1 MDGVYPQFAFFTAEG
16 GMDCFSSGSSP
27 VSDQELEVKTVS
39 AQGPAEDSFAAGR
52 RALMKLLEN
61 ASRLS
66 RGTAEICAELE
77 EKLRSNIFNLV
88 VVGQFKRGKTYLI
101 NALIGK
107 PLLPVAVVPLT
118 SIVTVLAY
126 GEETRVRVYFND
138 GTRKAIELEDL
149 PQYVTEFGNPKNAKD
164 VRDVLISYPSSY
176 LEGGVRL
183 IDTPGVGSIYVH
195 NTDVAYQYLPRC
207 DAALF
212 LLSVAQPVSQAE
224 IDFLRDVQE
233 FSHKIFFLLNKIDHL
248 TEDETRES
256 IAFSKNAL
264 EQAMGGDVR
273 LFPVSAKLALQGK
286 LDASHEL
293 LRRSGLPDFSD
304 VLHHFLV
311 NEKGKVLLDS
321 AGRTLLRSLSQERFQ
336 VELEQQSLTAP
347 LEELEAKLELFESR
361 RRQILAER
369 ESFAILLDGEL
380 KRFVK
385 DVLDKDLARFKGDL
399 AQSMEGGFDSFYEEH
414 RDLSLKELNDA
425 LENYVIS
432 EVEKAFADWRRL
444 EEEKIGEAFEKIC
457 NGYAARIN
465 GILDELL
472 KFSSELFDVPLQIV
486 HAESFWARN
495 LDFYFKMKQ
504 EPVGLD
510 MLTDSVTQ
518 VLPGFIMKR
527 FAKFRTYMFGLANR
541 VILNKRRR
549 HMLETIDVQAGRT
562 RFDFVN
568 RLEKGKAHFQREV
581 LRRVDATVDAVAQA
595 VEQGKRE
602 RERGEEEVRVRSRF
616 LEERI
621 ENIKDMERKVQEII
635 S

>member
-1 MDGVYPQFAFFTAEG
+1 M
-16 GMDCFSSGSSP
+16 
-27 VSDQELEVKTVS
+27 SDQELEVKTVS
-39 AQGPAEDSFAAGR
+39 APTHAGDSFATGR
-52 RALMKLLEN
+52 RALVELLEG
-61 ASRLS
+61 ASSLS
-66 RGTAEICAELE
+66 RRTAEICEELE

-101 NALIGK
+101 NALIGEH
-107 PLLPVAVVPLT
+107 LLPVAVVPLT
-118 SIVTVLAY
+118 SIVTVLTY
-126 GEETRVRVYFND
+126 GEETTVRVNFND
-138 GTRKAIELEDL
+138 GSQKEIELKAL
-149 PQYVTEFGNPKNAKD
+149 PEYVTEFGNPKNVKD

-212 LLSVAQPVSQAE
+212 LLSVDQPVSQGE
-224 IDFLRDVQE
+224 IDFLRDVHE
-233 FSHKIFFLLNKIDHL
+233 YSHKIFFLLNKIDHL
-248 TEDETRES
+248 TSDEVRES
-256 IAFSKNAL
+256 ITFSQNAL
-264 EQAMGGDVR
+264 EEAMEGEVR

-286 LDASHEL
+286 LDASDEL
-293 LRRSGLPDFSD
+293 LRRSGLPDFSK

-311 NEKGKVLLDS
+311 NEKGKVLLGS
-321 AGRTLLRSLSQERFQ
+321 AGRSLLRALSQERFQ
-336 VELEQQSLTAP
+336 LELEQQSLKTP

-385 DVLDKDLARFKGDL
+385 DVLDKDLARFKDDL
-399 AQSMEGGFDSFYEEH
+399 ARSMEAGFDAFYEEQ
-414 RDLSLKELNDA
+414 RNLSLKELNDA
-425 LENYVIS
+425 LERYVVS

-444 EEEKIGEAFEKIC
+444 EEEKIAEAFEKIC

-472 KFSSELFDVPLQIV
+472 KFSSELFAVPLEIV

-527 FAKFRTYMFGLANR
+527 FAKFRAYMFGVANR
-541 VILNKRRR
+541 FILNKRRR
-549 HMLETIDVQAGRT
+549 HMVETIDVQAGRI

-568 RLEKGKAHFQREV
+568 RLEKGKAQFQREI
-581 LRRVDATVDAVAQA
+581 LGRVDATVDAVAQA
-595 VEQGKRE
+595 VEKGKSE
-602 RERGEEEVRVRSRF
+602 RRRGEEEVRVRSRF
-616 LEERI
+616 LDERI
-621 ENIKDMERKVQEII
+621 AAIRGMEGKVQEII
-635 S
+635 SLKK

>member
-1 MDGVYPQFAFFTAEG
+1 
-16 GMDCFSSGSSP
+16 

-39 AQGPAEDSFAAGR
+39 APTHAGDSFATGR
-52 RALMKLLEN
+52 RALVELLEG
-61 ASRLS
+61 ASSLS
-66 RGTAEICAELE
+66 RRTAEICEELE

-101 NALIGK
+101 NALIGEH
-107 PLLPVAVVPLT
+107 LLPVAVVPLT
-118 SIVTVLAY
+118 SIVTVLTY
-126 GEETRVRVYFND
+126 GEETTVRVNFND
-138 GTRKAIELEDL
+138 GSQKEIELKAL
-149 PQYVTEFGNPKNAKD
+149 PEYVTEFGNPKNVKD

-212 LLSVAQPVSQAE
+212 LLSVDQPVSQGE
-224 IDFLRDVQE
+224 IDFLRDVHE
-233 FSHKIFFLLNKIDHL
+233 YSHKIFFLLNKIDHL
-248 TEDETRES
+248 TSDEVRES
-256 IAFSKNAL
+256 ITFSQNAL
-264 EQAMGGDVR
+264 EAAMEGEVR

-286 LDASHEL
+286 LDASDEL
-293 LRRSGLPDFSD
+293 LRRSGLPDFSK

-311 NEKGKVLLDS
+311 NEKGKVLLGS
-321 AGRTLLRSLSQERFQ
+321 AGRSLLRALSQERFQ
-336 VELEQQSLTAP
+336 LELEQQSLKTP

-385 DVLDKDLARFKGDL
+385 DVLDKDLARFKDDL
-399 AQSMEGGFDSFYEEH
+399 ARSMEAGFDAFYEEQ
-414 RDLSLKELNDA
+414 RNLSLKELNDA
-425 LENYVIS
+425 LERYVVS

-444 EEEKIGEAFEKIC
+444 EEEKIAEAFEKIC

-472 KFSSELFDVPLQIV
+472 KFSSELFAVPLEIV

-527 FAKFRTYMFGLANR
+527 FAKFRAYMFGVANR
-541 VILNKRRR
+541 FILNKRKR
-549 HMLETIDVQAGRT
+549 HMVETIDVQAGRI

-568 RLEKGKAHFQREV
+568 RLEKGKAQFQREI
-581 LRRVDATVDAVAQA
+581 LGRVDATVDAVAQA
-595 VEQGKRE
+595 VEKGKSE
-602 RERGEEEVRVRSRF
+602 RRRGEEEVRVRSRF
-616 LEERI
+616 LDERI
-621 ENIKDMERKVQEII
+621 AAIRGMEGKVQEII
-635 S
+635 SLKK

>member
-1 MDGVYPQFAFFTAEG
+1 M
-16 GMDCFSSGSSP
+16 
-27 VSDQELEVKTVS
+27 SDQELEVKTVS
-39 AQGPAEDSFAAGR
+39 APTHAGDSFATGR
-52 RALMKLLEN
+52 RALVELLEG
-61 ASRLS
+61 ASSLS
-66 RGTAEICAELE
+66 RRTAEICEELE

-101 NALIGK
+101 NALIGEH
-107 PLLPVAVVPLT
+107 LLPVAVVPLT
-118 SIVTVLAY
+118 SIVTVLTY
-126 GEETRVRVYFND
+126 GEETTVRVNFND
-138 GTRKAIELEDL
+138 GSQKEIELKAL
-149 PQYVTEFGNPKNAKD
+149 PEYVTEFGNPKNVKD

-212 LLSVAQPVSQAE
+212 LLSVDQPVSQGE
-224 IDFLRDVQE
+224 IDFLRDVHE
-233 FSHKIFFLLNKIDHL
+233 YSHKIFFLLNKIDHL
-248 TEDETRES
+248 TSDEVRES
-256 IAFSKNAL
+256 ITFSQNAL
-264 EQAMGGDVR
+264 EAAMEGEVR

-286 LDASHEL
+286 LDASDEL
-293 LRRSGLPDFSD
+293 LRRSGLPDFSK

-311 NEKGKVLLDS
+311 NEKGKVLLGS
-321 AGRTLLRSLSQERFQ
+321 AGRSLLRALSQERFQ
-336 VELEQQSLTAP
+336 LELEQQSLKTP

-385 DVLDKDLARFKGDL
+385 DVLDKDLARFKDDL
-399 AQSMEGGFDSFYEEH
+399 ARSMEAGFDAFYEEQ
-414 RDLSLKELNDA
+414 RNLSLKELNDA
-425 LENYVIS
+425 LERYVVS

-444 EEEKIGEAFEKIC
+444 EEEKIAEAFEKIC

-472 KFSSELFDVPLQIV
+472 KFSSELFAVPLEIV

-527 FAKFRTYMFGLANR
+527 FAKFRAYMFGVANR
-541 VILNKRRR
+541 FILNKRKR
-549 HMLETIDVQAGRT
+549 HMVETIDVQAGRI

-568 RLEKGKAHFQREV
+568 RLEKGKAQFQREI
-581 LRRVDATVDAVAQA
+581 LGRVDATVDAVAQA
-595 VEQGKRE
+595 VEKGKSE
-602 RERGEEEVRVRSRF
+602 RRRGEEEVRVRSRF
-616 LEERI
+616 LDERI
-621 ENIKDMERKVQEII
+621 AAIRGMEGKVQEII
-635 S
+635 SLKK